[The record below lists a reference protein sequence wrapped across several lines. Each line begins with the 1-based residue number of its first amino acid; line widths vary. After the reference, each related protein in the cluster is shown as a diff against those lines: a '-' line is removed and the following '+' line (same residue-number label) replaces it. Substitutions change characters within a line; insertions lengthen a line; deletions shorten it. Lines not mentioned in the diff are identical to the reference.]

1 MSLHPSSPSSINID
15 VSKIISLSKSQNPKL
30 TPNQKAFYYHLPFYS
45 SNLQASSSIHLYSLL
60 SYIYFTKRNTSS
72 LLRVI
77 TLSLDI
83 INHEDTKE
91 THKHVYL
98 MLLRLIDLLEQT
110 NDNVILAYYFTKLAL
125 NYVEHFLNKNAEYTS
140 KLRDIGVKIKTKL
153 KTELNDVKSQ
163 RYDILTTDQTAFV
176 SDDKEKF
183 YNSISVLYD
192 TKLNDVS
199 AQQLQDGECVYLVSK
214 RWVMLYRSFLSLLK
228 DIECNADD
236 YKLFLQTFDLKKLFE
251 AFYQCRLENEF
262 DSSSSS
268 TATNAFIGYM
278 GRVNNYWLLNVKENS
293 LIDPDVTKAHENV
306 YINDLHMIHNEYV
319 KLSKEQWEM
328 LIDNFNYT
336 NEIKRVKRNGTLEL
350 VLQKIRVI
358 VLDDNIKMNCM
369 ELLHERV
376 VQVSQWDT
384 FDELLHKIERC
395 VNAYYNKYKD
405 RNDSYTFNIRADNVE
420 MFYSYEREYSAEI
433 MKLILAFVSDGV
445 NSYIFNCCPLDNNK
459 NGSTIYAQVISNL
472 QFLQSNNNGHGS
484 VNDNCDNCNDVN
496 VNDDNNNDNDDIDSN
511 NNNNSNNYS
520 NSSNKGYPLLI
531 IQTKKFIVPYNNNTN
546 NTASTCAYCNNTIHN
561 NNIVICDKDYCN
573 TSVYVYCSDTCMQKD
588 NSHLHFHT
596 ILSSLT
602 HKVTLSTL
610 ECLQLESFLST
621 ESHHGL
627 VGLENLGNTCFLNSC
642 LQCLSNCEELTKL
655 FLSNLYK
662 LEINNT
668 NALGTRGEVVTAY
681 HDLLQS
687 LWNSTERSL
696 SPSLFRG
703 IFIQFAKQFSGYA
716 QHDSQEVLTFML
728 DKLHEDL
735 NKISRKP
742 YFEIKVQEPTETDE
756 QASNRFWKCYLLREN
771 SIIVDLFHGQYKN
784 KVLCPQCKKVSTTYE
799 PFVFLSLPIPSEKI
813 IFKYKYFP
821 LDFQARHEEYE
832 LPIARV
838 FSAETLLNDIAK
850 HHKHKQF
857 EVVLFDNTKTLV
869 KVFTRNEDLMSYIH
883 NRNYELCVYQV
894 SEGKENI
901 YCYLTRYSIVN
912 TFFGVIPTE
921 KIEMLTR
928 YPIALSVSAEYKI
941 ETIYAKIHSNIVQP
955 IYALSN
961 VFKHKKDETSSLI
974 SSFTSLT
981 THNEHL
987 HGFILHL
994 TSNHYNHATCNP
1006 YCDFC
1011 GVKIGSNNSH
1021 SCLMLSRF
1029 TQNEPYKYIKQCCS
1043 VVEHPLCVHVEL
1055 LCELGNTIHIL
1066 DNRNIQTESGVYH
1079 LCKGEIDLY
1088 DCLDLF
1094 CSEEK
1099 LESDNMWYC
1108 SSCKQ
1113 HQEALKKIDIYRAPY
1128 YLIIQLKR
1136 FKRNQLH
1143 QPFYMSYT
1151 HSSSKND
1158 KVIRFPIN
1166 NLNMNKYVIGKPRN
1180 DNVNYMYDLYA
1191 VSQHYG
1197 GASFGHYTAA
1207 CRNGGKWYC
1216 FNDSNVSEITNRDD
1230 IVDSGAYLLFY
1241 KLKR

>member
-15 VSKIISLSKSQNPKL
+15 VSKITALSKSSNSKL
-30 TPNQKAFYYHLPFYS
+30 SPNQKAFYFYLPFYS
-45 SNLQASSSIHLYSLL
+45 SNLQPASSIHLYSLL
-60 SYIYFTKRNTSS
+60 SHIYFSKRNTSS

-77 TLSLDI
+77 SLSLDI
-83 INHEDTKE
+83 VNQEDAKE
-91 THKHVYL
+91 TSKHFCS
-98 MLLRLIDLLEQT
+98 MLIRLIDLLEQT
-110 NDNVILAYYFTKLAL
+110 NDNTILAYYFTKLAL
-125 NYVEHFLNKNAEYTS
+125 NYVDHFLNKNNEYTS
-140 KLRDIGVKIKTKL
+140 KIREIGVKIKAKL
-153 KTELNDVKSQ
+153 KMELNDIKSR
-163 RYDILTTDQTAFV
+163 RYDILNNDQSAFV
-176 SDDKEKF
+176 SEDKEKF
-183 YNSISVLYD
+183 YKSISVLYD
-192 TKLNDVS
+192 TKLTDV
-199 AQQLQDGECVYLVSK
+199 AEQQLQEGESVYLVSK
-214 RWVMLYRSFLSLLK
+214 RWVLFYRNFLSLLK
-228 DIECNADD
+228 DIECSADD

-251 AFYQCRLENEF
+251 AFYQCRLENDF
-262 DSSSSS
+262 DSALSSSKG
-268 TATNAFIGYM
+268 FFGYM
-278 GRVNNYWLLNVKENS
+278 GRINNYWLLNVKENC
-293 LIDPDVTKAHENV
+293 LFDTDEAKAHENV
-306 YINDLHMIHNEYV
+306 YLHDLHVIHNEYI
-319 KLSKEQWEM
+319 KLSKEQWE
-328 LIDNFNYT
+328 LLSDNFDYT

-350 VLQKIRVI
+350 ELQKIRVI

-369 ELLHERV
+369 ELLHEHV
-376 VQVSQWDT
+376 VQVSQCDT
-384 FDELLHKIERC
+384 FGDLLSKIERC
-395 VNAYYNKYKD
+395 VNHYYTAYKD
-405 RNDSYTFNIRADNVE
+405 HDDDFTFNIRGDNVD
-420 MFYSYEREYSAEI
+420 MFYSNEQEYSTEI
-433 MKLILAFVSDGV
+433 MKLILAFVSEDV
-445 NSYIFNCCPLDNNK
+445 NSYIFNCCPLDNAK
-459 NGSTIYAQVISNL
+459 SSSLQAQFISAL
-472 QFLQSNNNGHGS
+472 QFLQSNN
-484 VNDNCDNCNDVN
+484 VNCDDTDANANS
-496 VNDDNNNDNDDIDSN
+496 NDDNNDNDDD
-511 NNNNSNNYS
+511 
-520 NSSNKGYPLLI
+520 NKGVTVYPLLI
-531 IQTKKFIVPYNNNTN
+531 IQTKQFIVPYNHNSNNVITTT
-546 NTASTCAYCNNTIHN
+546 TAVKTCVHCNNTIHTN
-561 NNIVICDKDYCN
+561 VVICDKDYCN
-573 TSVYVYCSDTCMQKD
+573 TSAYVYCSEMCMQSD
-588 NSHLHFHT
+588 NSHLRLHT
-596 ILSSLT
+596 VLSSLT
-602 HKVTLSTL
+602 HKVTLTS
-610 ECLQLESFLST
+610 LQALNLESFLSN

-662 LEINNT
+662 FEMNN
-668 NALGTRGEVVTAY
+668 NNNLGTHGEVVTAY
-681 HDLLQS
+681 HDLLLS

-696 SPSLFRG
+696 SPSSFRG
-703 IFIQFAKQFSGYA
+703 IFIQFAKQFSGYS

-742 YFEIKVQEPTETDE
+742 YFEIKVQEHNETDE

-784 KVLCPQCKKVSTTYE
+784 KVLCPQCKKVSITYE

-838 FSAETLLNDIAK
+838 FSAETLRDDVTK

-869 KVFTRNEDLMSYIH
+869 KVFKHNEDLMTYIH
-883 NRNYELCVYQV
+883 NRNYEICVYQV
-894 SEGKENI
+894 QEGKENI

-921 KIEMLTR
+921 KIEVLTR
-928 YPIALSVSAEYKI
+928 YPIAVSVSAEHKI
-941 ETIYAKIHSNIVQP
+941 DAIYSKIHSNIVQP
-955 IYALSN
+955 IYSLSN

-987 HGFILHL
+987 HGFVLHL
-994 TSNHYNHATCNP
+994 TSNNYNHAMCNP

-1011 GVKIGSNNSH
+1011 GVKVGNGRH

-1029 TQNEPYKYIKQCCS
+1029 TQNEPFKYIKQCCS
-1043 VVEHPLCVHVEL
+1043 IAEYPLCVHVEL
-1055 LCELGNTIHIL
+1055 LYDLGNTIHIL

-1079 LCKGEIDLY
+1079 LCKGDIELY

-1108 SSCKQ
+1108 SACKQ

-1136 FKRNQLH
+1136 FKRSQLH
-1143 QPFYMSYT
+1143 QSFYFPYT
-1151 HSSSKND
+1151 GHNSKND
-1158 KVIRFPIN
+1158 KLIHFPLN
-1166 NLNMNKYVIGKPRN
+1166 NLNMSKYVIGKRS
-1180 DNVNYMYDLYA
+1180 DVNYLYDLYA

-1216 FNDSNVSEITNRDD
+1216 FNDSNVSEITNKDD
-1230 IVDSGAYLLFY
+1230 IIDSGAYLLFY